1 MTEAVEIGAGFH
13 PVGSEILELVESY
26 HIGKLKRYKRGNVLY
41 WQGDPVER
49 VFVVKKGA
57 IKVFSISREGKAYTY
72 DILGVGRL
80 VGAMAYLLGAEHEA
94 MAEAL
99 EDTDVLVIPPAE
111 FERLLVSAPFFSV
124 AVMRE
129 LAHEVRSLS
138 GKMRDH
144 GFLDVQQ
151 RLKHSL
157 MRLADEH
164 GVVTENGVKIDLDIT
179 HEEIG
184 QLVAA
189 NRVTITTCLNKL
201 KKEGYLWKEGR
212 RLVII
217 PPEHMKILDSLSQSV
232 IEGDDREAI
241 HWARK
246 AVAERVDPIKA
257 LDALTGSMRQ
267 IDRSFARDE
276 IDLPDVVLAAVAM
289 KAALPI
295 VESQVQRTGQK
306 IETLSTVVIG
316 TVFGDIHDI
325 GKTMVSMFL
334 KARGFRVIDL
344 GVNVTIEQF
353 VKAVRERRP
362 GILAMSALTSVTAPE
377 QASVIQALKAE
388 GLRDRVRIM
397 VGGGA
402 ITQELAEHIGADGYE
417 PSARGAVELA
427 WRLSAWH

>member
-1 MTEAVEIGAGFH
+1 MTKAIKVGEGFH
-13 PVGSEILELVESY
+13 RIGSDILELVESY
-26 HIGKLKRYKRGNVLY
+26 HIGKLKRYKKGNVLY
-41 WQGDPVER
+41 WQGDPVEHI
-49 VFVVKKGA
+49 FVVKKGA

-72 DILGVGRL
+72 DILGVGHL

-94 MAEAL
+94 MAQAL
-99 EDTDVLVIPPAE
+99 EDTDMLVIPPAE

-129 LAHEVRSLS
+129 LAHGVRSLS
-138 GKMRDH
+138 GKMRDL

-157 MRLADEH
+157 MRLANEH
-164 GVVTENGVKIDLDIT
+164 GVATEKGIKIDLDIT

-189 NRVTITTCLNKL
+189 NRATITTCLSEL
-201 KKEGYLWKEGR
+201 KRQGYLWKEGR
-212 RLVII
+212 RLVVI

-232 IEGDDREAI
+232 IEGDDKQAI

-246 AVAERVDPIKA
+246 VVAERVDPIKA
-257 LDALTGSMRQ
+257 LDALTGGMRQ
-267 IDRSFARDE
+267 IDRSFARNE
-276 IDLPDVVLAAVAM
+276 IDLPDVVLAAFAM
-289 KAALPI
+289 KAAIPI
-295 VESQVQRTGQK
+295 VESQVQRAGQN
-306 IETLSTVVIG
+306 IETLGTIVIG

-353 VKAVRERRP
+353 VKAVRECRP
-362 GILAMSALTSVTAPE
+362 GVLAMSALTSVTASE
-377 QASVIQALKAE
+377 QAGVIQALKAE

-427 WRLSAWH
+427 WRLSTWN